1 MGPKEEEAARA
12 PTEVLVKPYDF
23 FHPDKFSKDHLNGL
37 QIIFDTFARLV
48 GPTLSSL
55 MRGQL
60 QVRLT
65 SVEQL
70 SYSEY
75 VAQLPNPTAISL
87 ISAEPLPERFV
98 LEINL
103 PVAYAMIDRLL
114 GGKGETPQ
122 RTRAVTDIEQ
132 SLFRLVVSNLLPSF
146 ALAWNPV
153 IATEPNLEEAM
164 FNTAFIPSA
173 VSGTVAALALLE
185 IGFSG
190 VTGTMSIAMPYT
202 VLEPVMGRINA
213 QKWLSDTRRSGQQEG
228 LLPQEQLRRAVVPVT
243 AILGTAAVSLAELTR
258 LQPGQIIRLDSFP
271 GQSLRVAVGGL
282 ERFSALPGVVDN
294 RLAVQ
299 ITQVLLEDGLHQ
311 VS

>member
-1 MGPKEEEAARA
+1 MGPKEEEAAR
-12 PTEVLVKPYDF
+12 PSTEVLVKPYDF

-55 MRGQL
+55 MRGQV

-114 GGKGETPQ
+114 GGKGETPH

-153 IATEPNLEEAM
+153 VATEPHLEEAM

-185 IGFSG
+185 IGVSG

-213 QKWLSDTRRSGQQEG
+213 QKWLSDTRRSGQQQEG
-228 LLPQEQLRRAVVPVT
+228 FSPQEQLGRAVLPVT

-258 LQPGQIIRLDSFP
+258 LQPGHIIRLDSYP
-271 GQSLRVAVGGL
+271 GQFLRVAVGGL
-282 ERFSALPGVVDN
+282 ERFNALPGVVDN

-299 ITQVLLEDGLHQ
+299 ITQVLAEDGL
-311 VS
+311 